1 MNGQDRERPCLGG
14 LTTTHLA
21 RIVLVAFLLTFIC
34 MRIMV
39 FLIMARWIPDLYLH
53 LGGTHVHHLNTGII
67 LLSGTGGYLLFAAPS
82 ALTRQLIAVLY
93 GIAMGLTFD
102 EFGMWI
108 HLGGS
113 YWQRASFDAVT
124 VVASVFALFAF
135 APSLRR
141 FRPHHWVTA
150 GLLALAVVA
159 FFVLSAHTA
168 RYVGK
173 TLGPK
178 LQKVEA
184 AAPK

>member
-1 MNGQDRERPCLGG
+1 MNGQDPDRPCLEG

-34 MRIMV
+34 TRILV

-53 LGGTHVHHLNTGII
+53 LRGTHMHHLNTGIF
-67 LLSGTGGYLLFAAPS
+67 LLSGVGGYLVFAAPS
-82 ALTRQLIAVLY
+82 PRTRKMVAVLY
-93 GIAMGLTFD
+93 GIGMGLTFD

-135 APSLRR
+135 APSIRR
-141 FRPHHWVTA
+141 FRPHHWVTV
-150 GLLALAVVA
+150 GLLALAVVW
-159 FFVLSAHTA
+159 FFLLAA
-168 RYVGK
+168 NAAKYVGK

-178 LQKVEA
+178 LQQVEA
-184 AAPK
+184 GAPR